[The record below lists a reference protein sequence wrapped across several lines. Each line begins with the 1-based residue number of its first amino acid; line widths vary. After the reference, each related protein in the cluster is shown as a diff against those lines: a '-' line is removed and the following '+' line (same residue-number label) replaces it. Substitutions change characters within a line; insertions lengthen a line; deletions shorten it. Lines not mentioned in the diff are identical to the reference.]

1 VAGLTAVSK
10 LHILTTILRWVVVV
24 LILRVMA
31 GILTNYPDYFPPNFD
46 STFLLGRERTFP
58 GLYAVAFYVH
68 LVSSPVVLVVGLILL
83 SETIRRRFR
92 GLHRR
97 LGWVQVVVLL
107 AFVLPSSLV
116 MARRAIGG
124 WPAGVSF
131 VLLTAATAVCVVAGV
146 VQARRKRFD
155 SHRRWMIRCYVLI
168 CSAVVLRIISG
179 AVGLFEVP
187 SPEGAYII
195 SAWASWVVPL
205 AVYELVEW
213 IRASRSN
220 SRPS

>member
-1 VAGLTAVSK
+1 MAK
-10 LHILTTILRWVVVV
+10 LHILTTALRWVVVV
-24 LILRVMA
+24 LILRVLA

-58 GLYAVAFYVH
+58 GLYAAAFYVH

-83 SETIRRRFR
+83 SEAVRRRLR

-97 LGWVQVVVLL
+97 LGWVQAVVLL
-107 AFVLPSSLV
+107 GFVLPSSLV

-131 VLLTAATAVCVVAGV
+131 VLLTGVTAVCAVAGV
-146 VQARRKRFD
+146 VQARRKRFNR
-155 SHRRWMIRCYVLI
+155 HRRWMIRCYVLI

-179 AVGLFEVP
+179 AVGLFEPP
-187 SPEGAYII
+187 SPEGAYIV

-205 AVYELVEW
+205 AGYELFEK
-213 IRASRSN
+213 IRASWANRL
-220 SRPS
+220 

>member
-1 VAGLTAVSK
+1 MTKLRILTA
-10 LHILTTILRWVVVV
+10 ILRWVVVV
-24 LILRVMA
+24 LILRVLA

-46 STFLLGRERTFP
+46 SIFLLGRERTFP

-68 LVSSPVVLVVGLILL
+68 LVSSPLVLVLGLILL
-83 SETIRRRFR
+83 SETVRRRFH

-107 AFVLPSSLV
+107 ALVLPSSLV
-116 MARRAIGG
+116 MARWAIGG
-124 WPAGVSF
+124 WPAGLSF
-131 VLLTAATAVCVVAGV
+131 VLLTAATAVCVVTGV
-146 VQARRKRFD
+146 VQARRKRFI

-195 SAWASWVVPL
+195 SAWASWLVPL
-205 AVYELVEW
+205 AGYELLEHIW
-213 IRASRSN
+213 ARRLT
-220 SRPS
+220 RRET